1 MTVLPKEARQ
11 NQLHVE
17 YFMDIEDYFEEIVL
31 SKCFVSRSK
40 VFGSNTLMSLIVGH
54 GGLIGRRHAS
64 SLYTFRPRGFDSRR
78 RHFVCVSES
87 QLTLISDL

>member
-31 SKCFVSRSK
+31 SECFVSRSTA
-40 VFGSNTLMSLIVGH
+40 FGSNTIM
-54 GGLIGRRHAS
+54 
-64 SLYTFRPRGFDSRR
+64 F
-78 RHFVCVSES
+78 
-87 QLTLISDL
+87 

>member
-1 MTVLPKEARQ
+1 MTVLPKEAPQ

-31 SKCFVSRSK
+31 SKYFVSRSK
-40 VFGSNTLMSLIVGH
+40 VFGSNTLMSLIIGH
-54 GGLIGRRHAS
+54 GGLVDRCHAS
-64 SLYTFRPRGFDSRR
+64 MNTFRPRGFDSRR
-78 RHFVCVSES
+78 CHFVCVSES